1 LGEPLAGFGVL
12 PGERVLRDDKE
23 MTMLGKLTR
32 ASLLVLGTIA
42 MPAMAQ
48 NNATQPST
56 NAQQPTMATTQTQS
70 GQSAQV
76 MTQAS
81 QNDWRASKLIGVNIY
96 GSNNEKI
103 GDVNEILLD
112 QSGQAKGVIIGV
124 GGFLGIGEKN
134 VAIPFDKIE
143 WVNNDTRM
151 SSNAAGT
158 NATGGQ
164 ANSSAASTSNMTG
177 STANRTTNDV
187 TGTVANESGNTYRGY
202 PDHGV
207 LRMTKADLQN
217 APSFRWPNGNR

>member
-1 LGEPLAGFGVL
+1 
-12 PGERVLRDDKE
+12 
-23 MTMLGKLTR
+23 MLGKLTG
-32 ASLLVLGTIA
+32 SSVLVLGALA

-48 NNATQPST
+48 NNTTQPST
-56 NAQQPTMATTQTQS
+56 NAQQPAMATTQTQN
-70 GQSAQV
+70 GQSAQI

-81 QNDWRASKLIGVNIY
+81 QTDWRASKLIGVNIY

-103 GDVNEILLD
+103 GDINEILID
-112 QSGQAKGVIIGV
+112 QSGQAKGVVIGV

-151 SSNAAGT
+151 SNNTAAGT
-158 NATGGQ
+158 NANSTTA
-164 ANSSAASTSNMTG
+164 ANGTTAKSTLNNTADNTSNSMNAT
-177 STANRTTNDV
+177 SNRTTNDV
-187 TGTVANESGNTYRGY
+187 TGTVSNDASNTYRGY

-217 APSFRWPNGNR
+217 APSFHWPNGNR

>member
-1 LGEPLAGFGVL
+1 
-12 PGERVLRDDKE
+12 
-23 MTMLGKLTR
+23 MLGKLTG
-32 ASLLVLGTIA
+32 ASLLVLGALA

-48 NNATQPST
+48 NN
-56 NAQQPTMATTQTQS
+56 TTQTQS
-70 GQSAQV
+70 GQSAQA

-81 QNDWRASKLIGVNIY
+81 QNDWRASKLMGVNMY

-103 GDVNEILLD
+103 GDINEVLLD
-112 QSGQAKGVIIGV
+112 QSGQAKVVIIGV

-151 SSNAAGT
+151 SNNAAGM
-158 NATGGQ
+158 NAAGQ
-164 ANSSAASTSNMTG
+164 ANSSLNNSAANTSSATG
-177 STANRTTNDV
+177 STSDRTTNDV
-187 TGTVANESGNTYRGY
+187 TGTVSADTSNTYRGY

-217 APSFRWPNGNR
+217 APSFHWSSTR